1 MVRQES
7 RSLGIVTGER
17 APELSENG
25 RSVQAELRDRGWAAE
40 PVIWMDEDIDWS
52 RFDVALVRSCW
63 NYHIRPD
70 AFREWTEIVEEA
82 GVTLLNPGEVVRWNM
97 HKFYL
102 RELAA
107 EGVDILPTAWVE
119 RGSDGN
125 LRTVL
130 RENGWQE
137 AVVKPAIGTSSANAW
152 RTSVDE
158 AADRQEEFE
167 TLVADRG
174 VLVQQFAPEIADGER
189 SLVFFGGEF
198 SHARRRYPAD
208 GDFRAHNRYGGTGE
222 AYDPP
227 RKPVE
232 QARDVLETAC
242 EILDIDPVSLPYA
255 RVDGLERGGDD
266 GEGGDNRVGGDNRD
280 GGDDEQTGEF
290 HLMELELIE
299 PYLSLDTREGA
310 VTTFADAIESALR
323 VVRK

>member
-40 PVIWMDEDIDWS
+40 PVIWTDEDIDWS

-70 AFREWTEIVEEA
+70 AFREWTETVEEA

-130 RENGWQE
+130 RKNDWQE

-174 VLVQQFAPEIADGER
+174 VL
-189 SLVFFGGEF
+189 
-198 SHARRRYPAD
+198 
-208 GDFRAHNRYGGTGE
+208 
-222 AYDPP
+222 
-227 RKPVE
+227 
-232 QARDVLETAC
+232 ETAC

-255 RVDGLERGGDD
+255 RVDGLERD
-266 GEGGDNRVGGDNRD
+266 GDNRD

-299 PYLSLDTREGA
+299 PYLSLDAREGSVA
-310 VTTFADAIESALR
+310 TFADAIESAIH